1 MIRSGWLVVDWNQK
15 NLARVAKNVTC
26 TSMCNPP
33 DAIMWIFG
41 SMDSFEIPFFES
53 EILGGVF
60 KYSLIG
66 IEELQCVLIQRYE
79 IQHVLV
85 VWCVRAISTTDYET
99 SALRLLRKWFCWW
112 MISWNYCRTYCYFV
126 QFRLCCSKIIQ
137 MGKQVTSFVVVI
149 VTWKHD
155 ACSFTSLLWTLQAHG
170 LSFTEGLT
178 ASGESVEHG

>member
-1 MIRSGWLVVDWNQK
+1 
-15 NLARVAKNVTC
+15 
-26 TSMCNPP
+26 MCNPP

-85 VWCVRAISTTDYET
+85 V
-99 SALRLLRKWFCWW
+99 
-112 MISWNYCRTYCYFV
+112 
-126 QFRLCCSKIIQ
+126 
-137 MGKQVTSFVVVI
+137 
-149 VTWKHD
+149 
-155 ACSFTSLLWTLQAHG
+155 
-170 LSFTEGLT
+170 
-178 ASGESVEHG
+178 